1 MAIRRAVALTLSLAA
16 VLPPAL
22 ALAQSPEPPK
32 SPVIVPPPAKPPPP
46 KPPEKKVD
54 TEFDPDAKPKEAPP
68 LPPAQP
74 GQWGVGG
81 KEEEGQFAPQTKKK
95 QDDADRAKK
104 EAEDAK
110 HPILLGPPRYAS
122 FDTVVGFG
130 TMRDI
135 TNDSNRTSTTVASFV
150 FGFSWRFGD
159 TWAVEARFP
168 FIRGSVTGPAGPF
181 NTFAVGNLQLGAK
194 PTFQLT
200 RRLRLPAEASF
211 FFPTAQGD
219 LFSPL
224 ETRNISIA
232 QAQLNQAASWSRG
245 WEEMPLFA
253 TKRFGVRLGAGIVW
267 TRETSEETASATPA
281 LAGGLRVEAGMRFD
295 MMLRTGGGDPP
306 ADTEDPNNP
315 GVKFARF
322 TVSSPTIAWT
332 TRASVHYAFFD
343 GKLEPGLR
351 MWLTYASL
359 PVTTVANDY
368 SGAQFVLEPQING
381 RFPVVADKSMAVKAG
396 IGFVLPVGGHLGGG
410 NAPLDASIKGFR
422 INAGFEF

>member
-16 VLPPAL
+16 VLPTSF
-22 ALAQSPEPPK
+22 ALAQGEPPK

-54 TEFDPDAKPKEAPP
+54 TEFDPDAKPKEPPP
-68 LPPAQP
+68 LPPVQQ

-81 KEEEGQFAPQTKKK
+81 KDEEGQFAPQTKKK
-95 QDDADRAKK
+95 KDDEERAKK
-104 EAEDAK
+104 EAEENK
-110 HPILLGPPRYAS
+110 KPIPLGPPRVAS
-122 FDTVVGFG
+122 FDTVIGFG

-135 TNDSNRTSTTVASFV
+135 TNDTDRTSTTVASFI
-150 FGFSWRFGD
+150 FGFSWRLGD
-159 TWAVEARFP
+159 TWTLEARFP
-168 FIRGSVTGPAGPF
+168 FIRGSVSGPAGPF
-181 NTFAVGNLQLGAK
+181 NTFAVGNLELGTK
-194 PTFQLT
+194 PAFQLT
-200 RRLRLPAEASF
+200 RRLRLPAEASV

-219 LFSPL
+219 LFPPP
-224 ETRNISIA
+224 ETKNVAIA

-253 TKRFGVRLGAGIVW
+253 TKRFGIRLGAGIVW

-281 LAGGLRVEAGMRFD
+281 LAGGLRIEAGVRLDTMI
-295 MMLRTGGGDPP
+295 RTGGGDVPDEP
-306 ADTEDPNNP
+306 VPMQP
-315 GVKFARF
+315 GMTFQRF
-322 TVSSPTIAWT
+322 KISSPTLAWT
-332 TRASVHYAFFD
+332 TRASIHYAFFD

-359 PVTTVANDY
+359 PVTGITNDY

-396 IGFVLPVGGHLGGG
+396 IGFILPLGGSLGGG
-410 NAPLDASIKGFR
+410 NAPLDAAIKGFR